1 MGSGMGSTVLANA
14 MSHRRPHNAA
24 TPHAIPPT
32 MTPDSPT
39 TLLFISTPRKNPMYH
54 SDSHPH
60 SPMNNTPTST
70 AKSADGDADTGTP
83 LPPILRQWKSDILR
97 GAAAADEASQ
107 RLFDWLNDRGQ
118 AEGELTR
125 TDLLAVDAD
134 ELEMFLD
141 DLRDLQEQAEY
152 AVEAME
158 AVMAA
163 VDEGDENDD
172 EN

>member
-1 MGSGMGSTVLANA
+1 M
-14 MSHRRPHNAA
+14 H
-24 TPHAIPPT
+24 
-32 MTPDSPT
+32 
-39 TLLFISTPRKNPMYH
+39 H

-83 LPPILRQWKSDILR
+83 LPPIMRQWKSDISR
-97 GAAAADEASQ
+97 GAAAADKASL

-118 AEGELTR
+118 AGRAEGELTR
-125 TDLLAVDAD
+125 ADLLAIDPD
-134 ELEMFLD
+134 KLEMFLD

>member
-1 MGSGMGSTVLANA
+1 M
-14 MSHRRPHNAA
+14 HQ
-24 TPHAIPPT
+24 
-32 MTPDSPT
+32 
-39 TLLFISTPRKNPMYH
+39 
-54 SDSHPH
+54 SDSQPH

-83 LPPILRQWKSDILR
+83 LPPIMRQWKSDIFR
-97 GAAAADEASQ
+97 GAAAADKASL
-107 RLFDWLNDRGQ
+107 RLFDWLNDHGRAGQ

-125 TDLLAVDAD
+125 ADLLAVDAD